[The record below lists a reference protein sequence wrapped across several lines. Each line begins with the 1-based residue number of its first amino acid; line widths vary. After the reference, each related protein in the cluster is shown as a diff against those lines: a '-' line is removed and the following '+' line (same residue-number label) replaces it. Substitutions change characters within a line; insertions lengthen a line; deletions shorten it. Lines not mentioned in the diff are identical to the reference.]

1 MSLKK
6 LIQHLTTTKR
16 RRKSPALLQEPRAS
30 PKPFPAGVLKMF
42 CARAIFLLRLSPCK
56 DCPSIPRYDYDYA
69 FLADDG
75 RARLEPSTE
84 SCVPPA
90 LLDPSCCCCC
100 CCTSPLHTVDGKWPW
115 WYASNGVVG
124 TPGCITI
131 FAFASCSPR
140 DEEKTE
146 VVNEGGELF
155 DTKDSGPEEE
165 EEEVIAV
172 NEGGSCW

>member
-1 MSLKK
+1 MSCVNAACSSIMIMIHTRKNRQKFTEVLQKVSLKK

-56 DCPSIPRYDYDYA
+56 DCPSILRYDYDYA

-100 CCTSPLHTVDGKWPW
+100 CCTSRA
-115 WYASNGVVG
+115 YCSS
-124 TPGCITI
+124 TP
-131 FAFASCSPR
+131 P
-140 DEEKTE
+140 
-146 VVNEGGELF
+146 
-155 DTKDSGPEEE
+155 P
-165 EEEVIAV
+165 
-172 NEGGSCW
+172 